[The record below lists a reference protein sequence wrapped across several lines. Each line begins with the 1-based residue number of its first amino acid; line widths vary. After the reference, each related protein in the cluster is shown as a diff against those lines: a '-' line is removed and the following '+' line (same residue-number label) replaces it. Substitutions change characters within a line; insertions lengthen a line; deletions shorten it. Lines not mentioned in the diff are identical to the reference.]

1 MSRQGLVAAYRE
13 LIARGLSEGT
23 SGNVSI
29 RRGAVMLITPS
40 ALPAAAMRAADI
52 AAMKLADDGTWKG
65 RTKPS
70 SEWRMHR
77 DIYRARPEVGA
88 IVHAHPPHA
97 TAMAMARKPIPAAHY
112 MVAAFGG
119 GDVPCAPY
127 VTFGTA
133 ELSAVAV
140 AALEGRTACLLANHG
155 CLALGSDLAD
165 ALWRAV
171 ELETLAQQYL
181 LSLAAGPVLLSRR
194 ELADAQAAFGAYRG
208 GGSSSTA
215 ADAAPTRSRRRSS
228 AR

>member
-1 MSRQGLVAAYRE
+1 MSRGALVAAYRE
-13 LIARGLSEGT
+13 LIARGLSQGT
-23 SGNVSI
+23 AGNVSV
-29 RRGAVMLITPS
+29 RRGETMLITPS

-52 AAMKLADDGTWKG
+52 AEMRLADDGVWRG
-65 RTKPS
+65 RAKPS

-119 GDVPCAPY
+119 VDVPCAAY
-127 VTFGTA
+127 ATFGTA
-133 ELSAVAV
+133 ALSAVAV
-140 AALEGRTACLLANHG
+140 AALAGRTACLLANHG

-181 LSLAAGPVLLSRR
+181 LSLAVGPVLLSKR
-194 ELADAQAAFGAYRG
+194 ELAEALAAFGAYRG
-208 GGSSSTA
+208 GASPTP
-215 ADAAPTRSRRRSS
+215 ADAAPRRSRRRSS

>member
-1 MSRQGLVAAYRE
+1 
-13 LIARGLSEGT
+13 
-23 SGNVSI
+23 
-29 RRGAVMLITPS
+29 MLITPS

-52 AAMKLADDGTWKG
+52 AQMQLAADGAWKG
-65 RTKPS
+65 RAKPS

-127 VTFGTA
+127 ATFGTA
-133 ELSAVAV
+133 ALSAVAV
-140 AALEGRTACLLANHG
+140 AALRGRTACLLANHG
-155 CLALGSDLAD
+155 CLALGRDIAD

-181 LSLAAGPVLLSRR
+181 LSLAAGPVLLSKR
-194 ELADAQAAFGAYRG
+194 ELAEALAAFGAYRG
-208 GGSSSTA
+208 GANSGS
-215 ADAAPTRSRRRSS
+215 
-228 AR
+228 

>member
-1 MSRQGLVAAYRE
+1 MSRADLVAAYRE
-13 LIARGLSEGT
+13 LIARGLSQGT

-29 RRGAVMLITPS
+29 RRAGTMLITPS
-40 ALPAAAMRAADI
+40 ALPATAMRAADI
-52 AAMKLADDGTWKG
+52 AEMALAGDGAWKG
-65 RTKPS
+65 PAKPS

-127 VTFGTA
+127 ATFGTA

-140 AALEGRTACLLANHG
+140 TALRGRTACLLANHG
-155 CLALGSDLAD
+155 CLALGRNLAD

-181 LSLAAGPVLLSRR
+181 LSLAAGPVLLSKR
-194 ELADAQAAFGAYRG
+194 ELADALAAFGAYRG
-208 GGSSSTA
+208 RTSSSA
-215 ADAAPTRSRRRSS
+215 EDAAPTRSRRRSA